1 MGLSFR
7 KLFGRKV
14 RAFPAATEG
23 VAALEFGMVAPVL
36 VLSSIALIELGMM
49 MFVNTLVEGSL
60 REAARFGITGYSP
73 TGVSREDR
81 ILQIVSNNTIGLVDM
96 NTAAVTQLIYPSFGD
111 IGQPEPYSDDN
122 PANGAYDLGE
132 DFQDINGNGIWDA
145 DMGAAG
151 AGGPGEVVLYTL
163 AVDWGT
169 LTPLFSSFMGD
180 DGKIRMKASIAVRN
194 EPFNIPVTP

>member
-1 MGLSFR
+1 MARPLRTLFSR
-7 KLFGRKV
+7 KLRSFPGR
-14 RAFPAATEG
+14 TEG

-36 VLSSIALIELGMM
+36 VLSAIALIELGMM

-73 TGVSREDR
+73 VGVSREER

-96 NTAAVTQLIYPSFGD
+96 DTAEVSQLIYPSFGD

-122 PANGAYDLGE
+122 PANGVYDLGE

-163 AVDWGT
+163 EVDWGT
-169 LTPLFSSFMGD
+169 LTPLFAPFMGD
-180 DGKIRMKASIAVRN
+180 DGKIRIKASVAVRN
-194 EPFNIPVTP
+194 EPFSTP